1 MLKEKSMVNINS
13 AEEIKIFDTGF
24 VLDSIR
30 KLPDQ
35 VEQAWKEIK
44 NLPTPQECSLSK
56 NVVIAGM
63 GGSALGGR
71 IIDSLIPE
79 RARTPIEVF
88 TQFHIPKYVNKD
100 TLIIIS
106 SYSGNTEETISDFY
120 EALNRNA
127 QIFGITT
134 GGKLADLFKQN
145 NIPSYIFDPKE
156 NPSNQPRFGLGYS
169 VAGILAILSRCEF
182 IFTLDEEIEKCITE
196 IRKLTKEFDV
206 DIPENSNLAK
216 SIALKIK
223 DTIPILVASE
233 HLLGSAHSFKNQIN
247 ETAKSFSSLFDIP
260 ELNHHLMEGLKYPAK
275 AKELLNFLFI
285 ESNLYSPNVVK
296 RYPITMDV
304 VEKNSINYLK
314 YTATLET
321 KLMQAF
327 EIMILGSFVSFY
339 LALLN
344 GADPKSIPWVDYFK
358 EKLK

>member
-1 MLKEKSMVNINS
+1 MIDINS
-13 AEEIKIFDTGF
+13 YDEIKKIDTGF

-35 VEQAWKEIK
+35 VEQAWKEVK
-44 NLPTPQECSLSK
+44 LLPTPKECSLAK

-100 TLIIIS
+100 TLVIIS

-120 EALNRNA
+120 EALNKNA

-134 GGKLADLFKQN
+134 GGKLAELFKQN
-145 NIPSYIFDPKE
+145 NIPSYIFEPKE
-156 NPSNQPRFGLGYS
+156 NPSGQPRFGLGYS
-169 VAGILAILSRCEF
+169 VAGILALLSRCEF
-182 IFTLDEEIEKCITE
+182 IFTLDEEMEKCVEE
-196 IRKLTKEFDV
+196 IRKLTKDFDV
-206 DIPENSNLAK
+206 TKPQNSNLAK
-216 SIALKIK
+216 SIALKIYN
-223 DTIPILVASE
+223 TIPIIVASE

-260 ELNHHLMEGLKYPAK
+260 ELNHHLMEGLKYPSK
-275 AKELLNFLFI
+275 SKELLNFIFI
-285 ESNLYSPNVVK
+285 ESKLYSANVIK

-304 VEKNSINYLK
+304 VGKNSINYFK
-314 YTATLET
+314 YTASLET
-321 KLMQAF
+321 KMMQVF

-339 LALLN
+339 LALLY

-358 EKLK
+358 EKLR

>member
-1 MLKEKSMVNINS
+1 MCFKIKEGSLNMHWKIIN
-13 AEEIKIFDTGF
+13 G
-24 VLDSIR
+24 
-30 KLPDQ
+30 
-35 VEQAWKEIK
+35 
-44 NLPTPQECSLSK
+44 
-56 NVVIAGM
+56 
-63 GGSALGGR
+63 
-71 IIDSLIPE
+71 
-79 RARTPIEVF
+79 
-88 TQFHIPKYVNKD
+88 
-100 TLIIIS
+100 
-106 SYSGNTEETISDFY
+106 
-120 EALNRNA
+120 
-127 QIFGITT
+127 
-134 GGKLADLFKQN
+134 
-145 NIPSYIFDPKE
+145 
-156 NPSNQPRFGLGYS
+156 
-169 VAGILAILSRCEF
+169 
-182 IFTLDEEIEKCITE
+182 
-196 IRKLTKEFDV
+196 KLTKEFDV